1 AAARSSGLLRAL
13 RDALVGAFV
22 RGCWGRVRDHHDGD
36 VVAAPRV
43 QGAAYQHPRDGQ
55 RVGRRVVARTGHG
68 NGRRALRSLPRLRPG
83 VGGGTVNRGGV
94 LPGRRAVAGVR
105 GAAAGRGVAGGRRVI
120 GGFGVI
126 GGGAGG
132 RGRSGDG
139 NVGDGGVGRGVIGAG
154 GQQFHEVAGRG
165 EVVPQAVAAD
175 EQRAGARRAE
185 RRHVRAHLLGVR
197 AEP

>member
-55 RVGRRVVARTGHG
+55 RVGGRVVARPGHG
-68 NGRRALRSLPRLRPG
+68 NGRRALRSLRRLRPG

-105 GAAAGRGVAGGRRVI
+105 GAAAGRGVAGG
-120 GGFGVI
+120 GGVI
-126 GGGAGG
+126 GGSVGAGG

-154 GQQFHEVAGRG
+154 GQQFREVAGRG

-185 RRHVRAHLLGVR
+185 R
-197 AEP
+197 